1 MNHGSSQQ
9 KDTGFMREALRQARK
24 GLGRTSPNP
33 AVGAVI
39 VRKGRV
45 IATGFHR
52 KAGMPHAEAAALDK
66 LGGKAPGATLY
77 VTLEPCN

>member
-1 MNHGSSQQ
+1 MNHASSQQ
-9 KDTGFMREALRQARK
+9 RDAEFMRQALRQARK

-52 KAGMPHAEAAALDK
+52 KAGMPHAEEEALKK
-66 LGGKAPGATLY
+66 LGGRWHFGRT
-77 VTLEPCN
+77 